1 MRVSTFELLLK
12 PITPA
17 TPDNPKTPEENALA
31 QTDRLVLQG
40 YFLTIAN
47 TSETDLG
54 LRLQFTATIP
64 DPSTVVG
71 KTFVFLDFGEEENT
85 DREELKGNL
94 VGDLSQIGDSNKFEF
109 KFTLPGSKTAL
120 FLVQPDILPPPTSSN
135 DQLER
140 IEIRGF
146 AEIFLESPP
155 SQEFELLLT
164 PEHRGTFLPAITS
177 KNMDKMQGLKKLIP
191 DFDQLVYPLPT
202 PNGGSLFVLGPTLPG
217 PMDSE

>member
-17 TPDNPKTPEENALA
+17 TPDNPKTPEGDALA
-31 QTDRLVLQG
+31 QTDRFVLQG

-94 VGDLSQIGDSNKFEF
+94 VGDLSQIDDSNKFEF
-109 KFTLPGSKTAL
+109 TFTLPGSKTAL

-135 DQLER
+135 DKLQK

-146 AEIFLESPP
+146 AEIFLDSPP